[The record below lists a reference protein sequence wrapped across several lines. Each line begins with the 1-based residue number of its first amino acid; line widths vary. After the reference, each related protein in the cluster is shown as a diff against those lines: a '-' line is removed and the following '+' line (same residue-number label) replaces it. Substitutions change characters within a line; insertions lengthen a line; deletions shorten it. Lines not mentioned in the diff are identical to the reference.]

1 MSARRE
7 RPLNVYFAWTLR
19 IAIIT
24 SLLLLATYLT
34 TKHQNKNFF
43 DKDRAYQD
51 IVYQLSLG
59 PRVIGSSAHAQFI
72 EWATG
77 ELNNAGWETHLQTY
91 EWAGEQLTNI
101 IATRN
106 PTSTT
111 NSWILLGAHYD
122 SRLIADHDPDIG
134 RQQLSVPGANDGASG
149 VAVLLEIARSLPKGI
164 NKNVRIVL
172 FDAEDNGGIPG
183 WEWIIGS
190 RVFVSQLIT
199 LPEAVVIIDMV
210 GDTDLNIYMER
221 NSDDHL
227 ANQIWD
233 VADDLG
239 YHQFISEYKYQIL
252 DDHTPFIQAGIPA
265 VDIID
270 FDYPYWHTTQDTLDK
285 ISPDSLDAVGEV
297 ILAWLKGY

>member
-1 MSARRE
+1 M
-7 RPLNVYFAWTLR
+7 R
-19 IAIIT
+19 IAIIA
-24 SLLLLATYLT
+24 SLLLFALYLI
-34 TKHQNKNFF
+34 TKFQDNNHF
-43 DKDRAYQD
+43 DKDQAFQDVAYQ
-51 IVYQLSLG
+51 VSLG
-59 PRVIGSSAHAQFI
+59 PRIIGSSAHAQFI
-72 EWATG
+72 EWATR
-77 ELNNAGWETHLQTY
+77 ELHNAGWGVELQTY

-122 SRLIADHDPDIG
+122 SRFIADHDPDIG
-134 RQQLSVPGANDGASG
+134 MQQLSVPGANDGASG
-149 VAVLLEIARSLPKGI
+149 VAVLMEIARSLPKDA

-183 WEWIIGS
+183 WDWIIGS
-190 RVFVSQLIT
+190 NVFVSQLIT
-199 LPEAVVIIDMV
+199 IPEAVVIIDMV

-221 NSDDHL
+221 NSDNHL